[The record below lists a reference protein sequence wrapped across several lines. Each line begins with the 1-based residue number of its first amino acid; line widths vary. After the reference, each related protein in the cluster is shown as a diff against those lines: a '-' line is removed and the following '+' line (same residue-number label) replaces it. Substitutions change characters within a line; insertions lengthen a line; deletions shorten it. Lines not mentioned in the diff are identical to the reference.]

1 MDHDTAI
8 RIRAAERYALDE
20 MTADEGAAFEA
31 HYFQCADCAADVKV
45 AVRFQANARKWFE
58 NHPQAEPRAVADS
71 GLSAA
76 SRFRAWWR
84 PAWLSP
90 ALATVFAALAGY
102 SWLITI
108 PQLRQQR
115 AVPESVEVYQPV
127 LLRSQTR
134 GEALPTVRVAPESSA
149 AFILN
154 IESEKDF
161 PDYEVEVFSASGV
174 SISRRVIPAWPTVTL
189 RLPGSMLGNGT
200 YTIIVRGGK
209 DGRLEIGKYQF
220 EVRVDSK
227 QNSAR

>member
-8 RIRAAERYALDE
+8 QMRAAERYALDE

-31 HYFQCADCAADVKV
+31 HYFECADCAADVKA

-58 NHPQAEPRAVADS
+58 KNPQAEARALTAS
-71 GLSAA
+71 GSPAV
-76 SRFRAWWR
+76 SRLRAWWR

-108 PQLRQQR
+108 PHLRQQR
-115 AVPESVEVYQPV
+115 PVPEAVEVYQPV

-134 GEALPTVRVAPESSA
+134 GEAMPTVRVAPESSA
-149 AFILN
+149 ALVLN
-154 IESEKDF
+154 IESDKDF
-161 PDYEVEVFSASGV
+161 PDYEVEVFNSSGV
-174 SISRRVIPAWPTVTL
+174 NISRKVIPAWPMVTL

-200 YTIIVRGGK
+200 YTIIVRGGNN
-209 DGRLEIGKYQF
+209 GRSEIGKYQF
-220 EVRVDSK
+220 EVQVDSR
-227 QNSAR
+227 QNSAH